1 MSFVMIDLVAL
12 DDEDKDYIMGINTK
26 RELRKWK
33 KELNLI
39 DKFIGEFRK
48 GRYRIIRE
56 DKLYDIEG

>member
-1 MSFVMIDLVAL
+1 MWV
-12 DDEDKDYIMGINTK
+12 NTK
-26 RELRKWK
+26 RELKKWK